1 MNEIALPTVPT
12 VDARFYDNSMV
23 STYKDCPRKFY
34 LRYVRDWRSEGIATP
49 LAFGLAW
56 HCGQDVVWEYARK
69 LGSQDHLAR
78 TAMAAFLESWEAQG
92 LPAELDI
99 EQTECFS
106 PRTPSVAHEMYA
118 NYIEARWNILV
129 EAQILA
135 IEQPFAV
142 PIPEAEDL
150 WYIGRLDKVIQHN
163 QQKLVIEHKT
173 TTEYKKDG
181 GFRSTYVDSWDS
193 DSQVKGYEYGG
204 GLYFGTE
211 QVWVD
216 AALVHKS
223 VHNAF
228 RFIPVA
234 HQMPLLQEW
243 VGDTKNWIDRIEADK
258 KKGYFPKNEGSC
270 VGKYGPCSFL
280 DICRTTHDPDRLQD
294 APPGYMV
301 EKWSPFELLNIAD
314 LINKGVTSEKDT
326 QGRTAAV

>member
-1 MNEIALPTVPT
+1 MFEKPQPTALTA
-12 VDARFYDNSMV
+12 DARFFDNSMV
-23 STYKDCPRKFY
+23 SCYKECPRKFY

-56 HCGQDVVWEYARK
+56 HVGQDVVWNYATRLDPDK
-69 LGSQDHLAR
+69 LAQM
-78 TAMAAFLESWEAQG
+78 AMAAFLETWEEQG
-92 LPAELDI
+92 LPADLDI
-99 EQTECFS
+99 EQTERFS
-106 PRTPSVAHEMYA
+106 PRTPSIAHEMYS
-118 NYIEARWNILV
+118 NYIAERWSILTQAEV
-129 EAQILA
+129 LA

-142 PIPEAEDL
+142 PIPQAEDL
-150 WYIGRLDKVIQHN
+150 WYIGRLDKVIKHN
-163 QQKLVIEHKT
+163 NQRLVIEHKT
-173 TTEYKKDG
+173 TTEYKKDS

-204 GLYFGTE
+204 GLYFSTE

-234 HQMPLLQEW
+234 HQMPLLLEW
-243 VGDTKNWIDRIEADK
+243 VSDTKNWIDRIEADK

-270 VGKYGPCSFL
+270 VGKYGACSFL
-280 DICRTTHDPDRLQD
+280 DICRTTHDPDRLQEP
-294 APPGYMV
+294 PPGYIG

-326 QGRTAAV
+326 RTEV